1 MWAIDR
7 SNLIILGIALG
18 IVALLGLTLLFA
30 PVDQLEAVGPSIPTQ
45 GIAPTPPAAVEPEPI
60 AGIVQPVPA
69 LAPEPTPAPAVS
81 VEASPSSPIVDGIIQ
96 TGEYAHAMEA
106 GGFRVYWTN
115 DAIVLR
121 MGLFSPG
128 TGYVAIGLDPERRMQ
143 GANFILGA
151 VQNGRVEVR
160 DDYGTGSLSHSADV
174 ENGGSNDILAY
185 AGRELNGQT
194 TIEFIIPLDSGDPF
208 DKPLEPGNTYEVL
221 VAFHNTD
228 DSFSA
233 RHSQRGS
240 GELRLDVA
248 TP

>member
-7 SNLIILGIALG
+7 SNLIILGIAVG
-18 IVALLGLTLLFA
+18 IMALLGLALLFA
-30 PVDQLEAVGPSIPTQ
+30 PVDQLEPVGSSSPTQ
-45 GIAPTPPAAVEPEPI
+45 GTAPTPPAAVEPEPI
-60 AGIVQPVPA
+60 AGIVQPVPV
-69 LAPEPTPAPAVS
+69 PTPAPAVS
-81 VEASPSSPIVDGIIQ
+81 VEASPSTPIVDGVIH

-121 MGLFSPG
+121 MGLLSPG
-128 TGYVAIGLDPERRMQ
+128 TGYLAIGLDPELRMQ

-151 VQNGRVEVR
+151 VRNGHTEMR
-160 DDYGTGSLSHSADV
+160 DDYGTGPLSHSADV
-174 ENGGSNDILAY
+174 DHGGSSDILAY

-208 DKPLEPGNTYEVL
+208 DKPLQPGNTYEVL

-240 GELRLDVA
+240 GELRLDEA
-248 TP
+248 SP